1 MGKQSDQIA
10 YSVRSYITPR
20 IIEHKN
26 LHGFSLSVFQNY
38 CKLTSGLHVLPDFYI
53 IGGQKCGTTSL
64 FMYLIGHPSI
74 HSTAVK
80 DIRFFDKYF
89 EKGISWYKIFFP
101 FTLQKIFSEKI
112 YRRNFLTCDA
122 TERYLDHPHAPHRI
136 KEITPNAKFIVLLR
150 NPIDRAYSHYNM
162 INHRE
167 NVSSSEYHNSFEDAI
182 KDEGKQMNAK
192 LEQMIKD
199 PVFYD
204 NSYFRHGYVHR
215 GVYIDKLKRWME
227 VFPKE
232 RFFFIQSE
240 EFLKNPSK
248 IYREVIE
255 FLNLPNWEP
264 KEYVQYKKRKY
275 KQPKMNPETRK
286 KLAEYFKP
294 HNERLYEFLGRR
306 FDWDE

>member
-20 IIEHKN
+20 IVEHKN

-150 NPIDRAYSHYNM
+150 NPIDRAYSQFTRVSGTGRDQLTFENAIEKEDERTNTDYKKMLENNM
-162 INHRE
+162 
-167 NVSSSEYHNSFEDAI
+167 YWGAD
-182 KDEGKQMNAK
+182 
-192 LEQMIKD
+192 
-199 PVFYD
+199 
-204 NSYFRHGYVHR
+204 YFRLSYLSRGIYV
-215 GVYIDKLKRWME
+215 DKLKRWME

-232 RFFFIQSE
+232 RFLIIQSE
-240 EFLKNPSK
+240 EFFKDTSR
-248 IYREVIE
+248 IYKEVLE
-255 FLNLPNWEP
+255 FLNLPNQELP
-264 KEYVQYKKRKY
+264 EYKQIGKAKY

-286 KLAEYFKP
+286 KLVEYFKP